1 MLKVLL
7 IYLILY
13 LIKFSTTQKS
23 NFNPYSNIE
32 NITDYANSNY
42 TNEQLPKDFHNLLE
56 NITVTD
62 EEVDKLLFCSALMQI
77 KLEKDSKI
85 LENLIE
91 QSKETNSED
100 KYDKIGSYLVF
111 KCFNSVSLKVARKHF
126 NRGFYIDEINDKK
139 FENYKD
145 YHDFDYSDLKDSEK
159 SEEEIELIYKFYK
172 ALEIYNK
179 KKSEID
185 DKEQKEEFHK
195 KIKPVGVD
203 LLRTVPTYVKAIIF
217 VIVFGILFGGSLYY
231 INSIIKKPKKE
242 KKDKKEKKKKKKT
255 Q

>member
-1 MLKVLL
+1 MKKVLL
-7 IYLILY
+7 ISLIFF
-13 LIKFSTTQKS
+13 LIKFSTSKES
-23 NFNPYSNIE
+23 NFNIDSNIE
-32 NITDYANSNY
+32 NITDYANSNF
-42 TNEQLPKDFHNLLE
+42 TKEQLTQDFHNILE

-62 EEVDKLLFCSALMQI
+62 EEVDKLLFCSALMQM
-77 KLEKDSKI
+77 KLEKDAKI

-91 QSKETNSED
+91 KSKETNHED

-126 NRGFYIDEINDKK
+126 NHGFYIDEINNKK
-139 FENYKD
+139 FENYKE

-159 SEEEIELIYKFYK
+159 SDEEIELIYKFYK

-195 KIKPVGVD
+195 KIKPVGLD
-203 LLRTVPTYVKAIIF
+203 LLRSVPAYVKAIIF
-217 VIVFGILFGGSLYY
+217 IVVFGIIFGGSLYY
-231 INSIIKKPKKE
+231 INSIIKKPKKD
-242 KKDKKEKKKKKKT
+242 KKDKKKKKKN

>member
-159 SEEEIELIYKFYK
+159 IEEEIELIYKFYK

>member
-7 IYLILY
+7 IYLFLF

-23 NFNPYSNIE
+23 NFNTYSNIE
-32 NITDYANSNY
+32 NITDYANSNF
-42 TNEQLPKDFHNLLE
+42 TKEQLTKDFHNLLE

-111 KCFNSVSLKVARKHF
+111 KCFNSVNLKVARKHF

-159 SEEEIELIYKFYK
+159 SDEEIELIYKFYK

-185 DKEQKEEFHK
+185 DKEQKEESHK

>member
-195 KIKPVGVD
+195 KIKPVGLD
-203 LLRTVPTYVKAIIF
+203 LLRTVPTYVKIIIF